1 MGDGAGSSQATQP
14 AESQVIDPTQVD
26 YLNYQEHKHDA
37 TDGGYDE
44 QHIVDGGGVH
54 NGEGEDDIV
63 LVLDEADIAAATTP

>member
-1 MGDGAGSSQATQP
+1 MGDGAESSQATQP
-14 AESQVIDPTQVD
+14 TQSQVVDPTQVE
-26 YLNYQEHKHDA
+26 YLNHQEQIRDA